1 MTEPVSGRDVL
12 RQARELYAHYRE
24 VVQPREQKVAII
36 RFSPAPTDP
45 PDWRIRL
52 EASRVSAE
60 QKVKAFEHLGFQADH
75 VILPPGIDRAGFQ
88 RVLESHN
95 ADPSTRSI
103 IIQFPPPPHL
113 MPVVAHLDPAKD
125 IDALLKGRSPYAACA
140 TAEGIYRVAE
150 PFARDMPTIAVVG
163 SNGFVGQG
171 VVGLLRENG
180 HDPITLDQGDDLRHV
195 RDADIVISVTGNP
208 GILGPDHIR
217 PHHRVVID
225 SGFVPQADGS
235 VRGDIRPEA
244 AGIPQNITPVPGG
257 IGPVEM
263 ATLMERVVRQEVDPN
278 VTPWKVTPGP
288 FLDRA
293 EFAAAADAA
302 RANAPAAATNG
313 PTAAAPATPAAP
325 TTAAPTAAPP
335 AAPTAAPATAPATGP
350 IGAVTVAEAA
360 RLRGGGAPP
369 ATPRAPGTPPRVPG
383 RQPAPAL
390 PQQPQQP
397 RQGGGHT
404 R

>member
-1 MTEPVSGRDVL
+1 MTELVSGRDVL
-12 RQARELYAHYRE
+12 RQARELYAHYKE
-24 VVQPREQKVAII
+24 IIQPREQKVAII
-36 RFSPAPTDP
+36 RFTPAPTDP
-45 PDWRIRL
+45 PDWQIRL

-75 VILPPGIDRAGFQ
+75 VILPPDVDRAGFQ
-88 RVLESHN
+88 RVLESYN
-95 ADPSTRSI
+95 ADPSTRAI
-103 IIQFPPPPHL
+103 IIQFPPPPKL

-125 IDALLKGRSPYAACA
+125 IDALLKGRSPYPACA

-150 PFARDMPTIAVVG
+150 PFAEDKPSIAVVG
-163 SNGFVGQG
+163 SKGFVGQG

-180 HDPITLDQGDDLRHV
+180 HDPITLDYGDDLRRV

-208 GILGPDHIR
+208 GILGPDHIQ
-217 PHHRVVID
+217 PQHRVVID

-244 AGIPQNITPVPGG
+244 ARIPQNITPVPGG

-288 FLDRA
+288 FLDRT
-293 EFAAAADAA
+293 EFAAAA
-302 RANAPAAATNG
+302 AAANG
-313 PTAAAPATPAAP
+313 PTASAPTAAAPA
-325 TTAAPTAAPP
+325 
-335 AAPTAAPATAPATGP
+335 ATGP
-350 IGAVTVAEAA
+350 VSIAQAA

-369 ATPRAPGTPPRVPG
+369 AVPGVPAGPPRIPG
-383 RQPAPAL
+383 QQPAPAR

-397 RQGGGHT
+397 QQGGGHS

>member
-1 MTEPVSGRDVL
+1 MTELVSGRDVL
-12 RQARELYAHYRE
+12 RQARELYGHYQE
-24 VVQPREQKVAII
+24 IVQPREQKVAII
-36 RFSPAPTDP
+36 RFTPAPTDP
-45 PDWRIRL
+45 ADWQIRL

-75 VILPPGIDRAGFQ
+75 VILPPGVGRAEFAA
-88 RVLESHN
+88 VLDHYSQD
-95 ADPSTRSI
+95 AATRSI
-103 IIQFPPPPHL
+103 IVQFPPPPEL
-113 MPVVAHLDPAKD
+113 APLVARMDPAKD
-125 IDALLKGRSPYAACA
+125 IDALLKDRSPYAACA

-150 PFARDMPTIAVVG
+150 PFAQDKPSIAVVG

-180 HDPITLDQGDDLRHV
+180 HDPMTLDYGDDLRQV

-208 GILGPDHIR
+208 GILGPDHIQ

-288 FLDRA
+288 FLDRT
-293 EFAAAADAA
+293 EFAAAATAA
-302 RANAPAAATNG
+302 SAPTANAPASNAPAATS
-313 PTAAAPATPAAP
+313 PTAPGQVSVAT
-325 TTAAPTAAPP
+325 
-335 AAPTAAPATAPATGP
+335 
-350 IGAVTVAEAA
+350 AA

-369 ATPRAPGTPPRVPG
+369 AVPGVPAGPPRIPG
-383 RQPAPAL
+383 QQPAPAR

-397 RQGGGHT
+397 QQGNGQT